1 MVIFKFKNNQTYEGY
16 ARTKRLMESEVK
28 KGMILLPNDIDVE
41 VIGDNG
47 YQIWTKGEYIR
58 YMLSVGRFRK
68 NRIDKSWQKASKGYN
83 FVIAIYRK
91 HKNEYDIWSVERFN
105 YLLSEEKKEKTLT
118 KIKEEDVNAKE
129 DM

>member
-16 ARTKRLMESEVK
+16 ARTKQLMESEVK

-68 NRIDKSWQKASKGYN
+68 NRIDKSWQKVSKGYN

-91 HKNEYDIWSVERFN
+91 HKNEYDICSVERFN